1 MNNYSGQ
8 IHSFIP
14 MTNFCKLLHVILV
27 EKLAIGV
34 KNNCTR
40 AQASLN
46 CTSAPEIPSSTGM
59 NPHGELTHRMKKNH
73 ACTIK
78 V

>member
-34 KNNCTR
+34 KNNCTVR
-40 AQASLN
+40 KQAL
-46 CTSAPEIPSSTGM
+46 TAPEIPSSIGM
-59 NPHGELTHRMKKNH
+59 NLHGELTHRMKKNH

>member
-27 EKLAIGV
+27 EKLAIEV

-46 CTSAPEIPSSTGM
+46 CT
-59 NPHGELTHRMKKNH
+59 
-73 ACTIK
+73 
-78 V
+78 